1 MRDWLKEL
9 RSERG
14 MTQAQLAEKL
24 GISEAYLSY
33 IESGDR
39 QKKMDLALA
48 MKLSGILKIDL
59 REIVENEAK

>member
-48 MKLSGILKIDL
+48 MKLSDILNIDL
-59 REIVENEAK
+59 RQIVENEAR

>member
-33 IESGDR
+33 IESGER

-48 MKLSGILKIDL
+48 MKLSGILNIDL
-59 REIVENEAK
+59 REIVESEAK